1 MSRSIG
7 DDVATSVGVTWE
19 PEIFEFELDQYDKFM
34 VIASDGVILFFFK
47 LNFNFI
53 LKIGMGVY

>member
-19 PEIFEFELDQYDKFM
+19 PEIFEFELDQFDKFM
-34 VIASDGVILFFFK
+34 VIASDGV
-47 LNFNFI
+47 
-53 LKIGMGVY
+53 